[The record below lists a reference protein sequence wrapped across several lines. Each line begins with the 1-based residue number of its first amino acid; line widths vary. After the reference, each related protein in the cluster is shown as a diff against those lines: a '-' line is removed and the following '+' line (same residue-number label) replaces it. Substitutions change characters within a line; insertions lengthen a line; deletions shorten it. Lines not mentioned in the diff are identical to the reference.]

1 MYDFVTSKDGISEN
15 SFKYKDMLKRN
26 SDVPSGIVPMSIADM
41 EFRTAPEITEEIK
54 RYLDHNYLGYTD
66 ISDSYLNSIVNW
78 MGKRHNYEIKKEWIA
93 PSDGVVTAIGDLI
106 LSTTAP
112 GDGVVVFSPVYNP
125 FKRAVKMKGRK
136 LIEVS
141 LILDESG
148 YKIDY
153 ELFEKEAKKPDT
165 KLLIFCNP
173 HNPVGRVWTKD
184 ELLKVYDICLR
195 NDVFIIDDEIHH
207 DLIMPGSEHT
217 VMARVSE
224 EAGMHMAVCT
234 APSKSFNLAGLQ
246 TSYVIIE
253 NPDIYQK
260 FKASRLDGFRSVT
273 NVLGMVALEAAYTY
287 GERWLDE
294 CIQVIYDNYRY
305 ISEFIEKNIPE
316 IKIFPL
322 EGTYLLWCDCRSLG
336 LNKTE
341 LEAFMTEKAYIFA
354 DEGYIFGDE
363 GIGFERINIACP
375 NQVIKETMERLYNA
389 YKIYIKK

>member
-1 MYDFVTSKDGISEN
+1 MYNFVTSKDGISEN

-26 SDVPSGIVPMSIADM
+26 PDVPSGIVPMSIADM

-125 FKRAVKMKGRK
+125 FKRAVKMKGRN

-141 LILDESG
+141 LILDGSG

-184 ELLKVYDICLR
+184 ELLKVYDMCVR

>member
-26 SDVPSGIVPMSIADM
+26 PDVPSGIVPMSIADM

-125 FKRAVKMKGRK
+125 FKRAVKMKGRN

-141 LILDESG
+141 LILDGSG

-184 ELLKVYDICLR
+184 ELLKVYDICVR
-195 NDVFIIDDEIHH
+195 NDIFIIDDEIHH

-253 NPDIYQK
+253 NPDIYKK

>member
-26 SDVPSGIVPMSIADM
+26 PDVPSGIVPMSIADM

-125 FKRAVKMKGRK
+125 FKRAVKMKGRN

-141 LILDESG
+141 LILDGSG

-184 ELLKVYDICLR
+184 ELLKVYDICVR